1 LFFSKEVR
9 TIRRSEENEG
19 AGYSS
24 YKEEEDFLSMSNVEG
39 VAIE

>member
-1 LFFSKEVR
+1 LFVSKEVR

-24 YKEEEDFLSMSNVEG
+24 YKEEEEDFFEYVQR
-39 VAIE
+39 